1 MVNLSFAL
9 EYGFLIPI
17 FPLIAFVILIL
28 AGRRMGK
35 SAPWVSIGAIA
46 ASFIF
51 SLFAF
56 ISVVNGESINR
67 GYEWIRLGDFS
78 LKFGWLI
85 DPLTSMMLLVVT
97 FIGMLIQIY
106 SIGYMHNDH
115 KFSRFFAYMSLF
127 TFSMLGL
134 VLSNN
139 YVEIYI
145 FWELVGLCSYLLISF
160 WFEKTVA
167 ANAGKK
173 AFITTRIGDVGLF
186 LGILTLFYSIGTV
199 DFGEMAGK
207 LSLSNQSSGLLTIAA
222 ILIFCGAIGKSAQF
236 PLHVWLPD
244 AMEGP
249 TPVSALI
256 HAATMVA
263 AGVYL
268 VARSFILFHAY
279 PHSLVVVAYIGTIT
293 AFMAAT
299 IALVANDIKRVLAY
313 STISQLGYM
322 MMALGAGGYTAGS
335 FHLMTHAFFKALLFL
350 GAGSVIHGTHV
361 QHIQDMGGLFKK
373 MKITAITFILASLAI
388 SGFPG
393 FSGFWSKDE
402 VLLEIFHSDIP
413 GHLFIFCVGTFTAFL
428 TSFYMFRL
436 CFLVFFGKQRGDIHP
451 HESPKVM
458 TVPLMILSVFAV
470 LVGLPGSPLMGNWF
484 SHFIHFE
491 ESHTEP
497 SAFVMGLSI
506 FVSLAGIFLAWAIYM
521 KKIISAEFI
530 AKRFSLVYN
539 IFLNKYWF
547 DELYDFAI
555 IKPYLRLTRV
565 SFRFDQEIID
575 GLVNLTAY
583 IMVVV
588 SRIKRWI
595 DVYIV
600 DGMVNGV
607 AWVTKTSSEVLK
619 LAQTG
624 LVQNYALV
632 IFLGVVIIIVLKLM

>member
-1 MVNLSFAL
+1 MVNLSL

-17 FPLIAFVILIL
+17 FSLLAFVVLIL
-28 AGRRMGK
+28 AGRRMGRYA
-35 SAPWVSIGAIA
+35 SWISIGAIA

-56 ISVVNGESINR
+56 ISVVNGESINK
-67 GYEWIRLGDFS
+67 GYEWLRLGDFS

-85 DPLTSMMLLVVT
+85 DPLTSMMLLIVT

-106 SIGYMHNDH
+106 SVGYMHNDH

-139 YVEIYI
+139 YVQIYM

-160 WFEKTVA
+160 WFEKTPA

-186 LGILTLFYSIGTV
+186 LGILTLFFSIGTL
-199 DFGEMAGK
+199 DFGEVSERLRTLHG
-207 LSLSNQSSGLLTIAA
+207 NSGMLTIAA
-222 ILIFCGAIGKSAQF
+222 VLIFCGAIGKSAQF

-268 VARSFILFHAY
+268 VARSFVIFHAY
-279 PHSLVVVAYIGTIT
+279 PGSLVVVAYIGTIT

-322 MMALGAGGYTAGS
+322 MMGLGVGGYTAGS

-350 GAGSVIHGTHV
+350 GAGSVIHGTHT
-361 QHIQDMGGLFKK
+361 QDIRDMGGLGRK
-373 MKITAITFILASLAI
+373 MKVTATTFILASLSIA
-388 SGFPG
+388 GFPG

-402 VLLEIFHSDIP
+402 ILLEAFRSDIP

-436 CFLVFFGKQRGDIHP
+436 CFLTFFGKQRGNIHP

-458 TVPLMILSVFAV
+458 TVPLVILSVFAV
-470 LVGLPGSPLMGNWF
+470 FVGLSGSPIMGNWF

-491 ESHTEP
+491 GSHVEP

-506 FVSLAGIFLAWAIYM
+506 FVSLAGIFMAWAMYV
-521 KKIISAEFI
+521 KRVKPLEEFI
-530 AKRFSLVYN
+530 ARRLSLVYN
-539 IFLNKYWF
+539 ILLNKYWF

-555 IKPYLRLTRV
+555 IKPFMRLTHV
-565 SFRFDQEIID
+565 SFRFDQKIID
-575 GLVNLTAY
+575 GFVNRTAY
-583 IMVVV
+583 TMVIL

-607 AWVTKTSSEVLK
+607 AWVTKTSGEVLK
-619 LAQTG
+619 LTQTG

-632 IFLGVVIIIVLKLM
+632 IFMGVVVIVILKLM

>member
-1 MVNLSFAL
+1 MVNFPNFL

-28 AGRRMGK
+28 AGKKMGK
-35 SAPWVSIGAIA
+35 SAPWLSIGAIA
-46 ASFIF
+46 VSFIF

-56 ISVVNGESINR
+56 ISVANGESINR
-67 GYEWIRLGDFS
+67 GYEWLRLGDFS

-115 KFSRFFAYMSLF
+115 KFTRFFAYMSLF

-139 YVEIYI
+139 YVELYI

-199 DFGEMAGK
+199 DFGEMAGR
-207 LSLSNQSSGLLTIAA
+207 LSLSNHSSGLLTIAA

-279 PHSLVVVAYIGTIT
+279 PQSLVVVAYIGTIT

-361 QHIQDMGGLFKK
+361 QHIPDMGGLFKK

-393 FSGFWSKDE
+393 LSGFWSKDE
-402 VLLEIFHSDIP
+402 ILLEIFHSDIP

-436 CFLVFFGKQRGDIHP
+436 CFLVFFGEQRSDIHP

-470 LVGLPGSPLMGNWF
+470 FVGLPGSPLMGNWF

-491 ESHTEP
+491 KSHTEP

-521 KKIISAEFI
+521 KRIISAELI

-539 IFLNKYWF
+539 ILLNKYWF
-547 DELYDFAI
+547 DELYDFTI
-555 IKPYLRLTRV
+555 IKPYLRLTQV
-565 SFRFDQEIID
+565 SFRFDQKIID
-575 GLVNLTAY
+575 GLVNRTAH

-588 SRIKRWI
+588 SKIKRWI

-607 AWVTKTSSEVLK
+607 AWVTRISSEVLK